1 METQPSAASRSTFRR
16 AVNPLGIVSLP
27 AELVAH
33 LRVLPRIAERL
44 ASVSR
49 HTEGMKQNTDVLA
62 QVAADTKAL
71 GELREQM
78 ARIDERM
85 ATIEAAMPVL
95 VEVQQHLAQLP
106 EAIERLCTLMEGL
119 EGSLEPIGRVAGR
132 LPGQRRAAKQ

>member
-1 METQPSAASRSTFRR
+1 
-16 AVNPLGIVSLP
+16 VNPLGIVSLP

-44 ASVSR
+44 TAVAR
-49 HTEGMKQNTDVLA
+49 HTEGIKHNTDVLD

-71 GELREQM
+71 GDMNVQI

-106 EAIERLCTLMEGL
+106 EAIDRLCALMEGL
-119 EGSLEPIGRVAGR
+119 EESLQPIGRVAER
-132 LPGQRRAAKQ
+132 IPGQRRAAR

>member
-1 METQPSAASRSTFRR
+1 
-16 AVNPLGIVSLP
+16 VNPLGIVSLP

-49 HTEGMKQNTDVLA
+49 HTEGINHNTDVLE

-71 GELREQM
+71 KELSRQM
-78 ARIDERM
+78 ARMDDRM

-95 VEVQQHLAQLP
+95 VDVQQDLAQLP
-106 EAIERLCTLMEGL
+106 EMIGRLCDLMEGL
-119 EGSLEPIGRVAGR
+119 QESLQPIGRVAGR